1 MRSFHFTTRSLALYS
16 CTTRSLAAGIQR
28 IKEKS
33 QSSSTHAVI
42 LALAS
47 RPFSAVDASSSL
59 TEADSFIDLTAVIN
73 Y

>member
-1 MRSFHFTTRSLALYS
+1 MRSFHFATRSLALYS

-33 QSSSTHAVI
+33 QSSAVI